1 MTAQKLLLFRKW
13 DISEIE
19 IQDVGLKNCYISKGN
34 NIANEFWTFSI
45 KAIQ

>member
-1 MTAQKLLLFRKW
+1 MTTQKLLLFRKW

-19 IQDVGLKNCYISKGN
+19 IQDVGLKTAISLKEN
-34 NIANEFWTFSI
+34 NITNEFWTFSI

>member
-19 IQDVGLKNCYISKGN
+19 IQDVGLKTAISLKET
-34 NIANEFWTFSI
+34 ILPMSLDVLH
-45 KAIQ
+45 